1 MVLRL
6 GQCGRRRPSYGFG
19 LTLDQRFPDP
29 ATRNP
34 LWLLQLCLRMGLA
47 VCGRLRHAA
56 RVVSFLP
63 VEPSPDAFV
72 ALSQRGNVI
81 PVYTQLAAD
90 FETPLSAFLKLRGR
104 GPAFLL
110 ESAESTEKA
119 GRWSI
124 VGSHPRRVFEAR
136 GKHITIRD
144 GARQRSFEAEG
155 DVLAALER
163 EMQPYQPV
171 RHGALPVFYGG
182 MVGYLSYD
190 AVRQF
195 EPTLG
200 EPPPDPLG
208 IPDAVF
214 LLADSLLVFDH
225 RLRRLLVIANA
236 LVDECSSPEE
246 AYQDACARIAGMVE
260 ALNQPLHVPALNGLR
275 QVDPVEAQS
284 NTSQAEFE
292 AMVRAGK
299 EYIAAGD
306 IFQFVPS
313 QRFATP
319 FTLQPHDLYRALR
332 FVNPSPYMFILELDD
347 FALVGSSPEVH
358 VRSIAGRIDIRPI
371 AGTRWRG
378 ATPEEDDALAAD
390 LLQDPKERAEHLML
404 VDLAR
409 NDVGRIARHGSVK
422 VDDFMIVERYSHVM
436 HIVSNVTGQLD
447 PAHSAYDVLRATFPA
462 GTVSGAPKIRA
473 MQIINDLEKH
483 KRCAYAGAVG
493 YFGFD
498 GSHDSCI
505 TLRTCLLKDGM
516 AYVQAGAGV
525 VADSDATYEYNETV
539 NKAKGMLR
547 AIALA
552 KTLDG

>member
-1 MVLRL
+1 MLAH
-6 GQCGRRRPSYGFG
+6 PN
-19 LTLDQRFPDP
+19 FPGMLP
-29 ATRNP
+29 
-34 LWLLQLCLRMGLA
+34 G
-47 VCGRLRHAA
+47 
-56 RVVSFLP
+56 VVSFIP
-63 VEPSPDAFV
+63 VEPSLEAF
-72 ALSQRGNVI
+72 AGLAKQGNVV

-90 FETPLSAFLKLRGR
+90 FETPLSAYLKLRDSR
-104 GPAFLL
+104 HSFLL
-110 ESAESTEKA
+110 ESAESTDKG

-124 VGSHPRRVFEAR
+124 IGSHPRAVFEAR
-136 GKHITIRD
+136 GKNITIRT
-144 GARQRSFEAEG
+144 GSKERSYEAED

-163 EMQPYQPV
+163 EMAPYQPV
-171 RHGALPVFYGG
+171 THGALPLFSGG

-200 EPPPDPLG
+200 PPPPDPLG

-214 LLADSLLVFDH
+214 LLADTLLVFDH
-225 RLRRLLVIANA
+225 KLRRLQVIANA
-236 LVDECSSPEE
+236 FIDEFPSPADAYAE
-246 AYQDACARIAGMVE
+246 ARGKIAAIVE
-260 ALNQPLHVPALNGLR
+260 ILNRPLHVPALNGLV
-275 QVDPVEAQS
+275 QVDIPEARS
-284 NTSQAEFE
+284 NTTQAEFE
-292 AMVRAGK
+292 ATVRKGK
-299 EYIAAGD
+299 EFIAAGD

-313 QRFATP
+313 QRFETDFALP
-319 FTLQPHDLYRALR
+319 PVDLYRALR
-332 FVNPSPYMFILELDD
+332 LVNPSPYMFILELEG

-358 VRSIAGRIDIRPI
+358 VRSIHGRIDIRPI

-378 ATPEEDDALAAD
+378 ATPAEDDALAAD
-390 LLQDPKERAEHLML
+390 LLADPKERAEHLML

-409 NDVGRIARHGSVK
+409 NDVGRIAKHGAVK

-436 HIVSNVTGQLD
+436 HIVSNVSGELD

-473 MQIINDLEKH
+473 MQIINSLEKN

-505 TLRTCLLKDGM
+505 TLRTCLLKDGK

-525 VADSDATYEYNETV
+525 VADSDPTYEYIETV

-547 AIALA
+547 AVALA
-552 KTLDG
+552 KTLES